1 MPGMARP
8 AGHRLSRP
16 AFDDVL
22 RLRGLSITE
31 VAELAELPRATVS
44 SLLGGFHKASTPQA
58 HRIALAIGVAPETL
72 FPTLRADLFAAVA

>member
-1 MPGMARP
+1 MARP
-8 AGHRLSRP
+8 AGHRLSRS

-31 VAELAELPRATVS
+31 VAELAELPRATIS
-44 SLLGGFHKASTPQA
+44 SLLGGFHRASNPQT
-58 HRIALAIGVAPETL
+58 HRIALAVGVSPETL